1 VLLSG
6 RKWNEGDQELIS
18 GDLSW
23 SLIKVVLLL
32 IAFKAVNHLLLEV
45 LEFDAGWG
53 VAARTHFI
61 ISSLFFV
68 VY

>member
-23 SLIKVVLLL
+23 SLIKV
-32 IAFKAVNHLLLEV
+32 HEC
-45 LEFDAGWG
+45 DAGWG

-61 ISSLFFV
+61 ISSLFCGV
-68 VY
+68 LIKELNM